1 MKKLTVLIALL
12 SIALSTQVISAEV
25 KNDNT
30 PSFWE
35 KLRAKIEQM
44 APQKKVT
51 ATTAVG
57 GVRGA
62 KMAVDDVYWK
72 GEKAVQA
79 VDADELESFTKAMSL
94 ATSGEQSKA
103 QAAFTEFVS
112 KNPDSP
118 LRKDADQA
126 LAQLQ
131 AVKQP

>member
-1 MKKLTVLIALL
+1 MKKLIVPLLLVCMSLL
-12 SIALSTQVISAEV
+12 SQTLHADV
-25 KNDNT
+25 KNDGSL
-30 PSFWE
+30 SFWE
-35 KLRAKIEQM
+35 KLRAKIEQI

-62 KMAVDDVYWK
+62 KMATDDVYWK
-72 GEKAVQA
+72 GEKVAQA
-79 VDADELESFTKAMSL
+79 VDSDELETFKQAMAL
-94 ATSGEQSKA
+94 ATAGEHAKA
-103 QAAFTEFVS
+103 QTAFAEFVT

-131 AVKQP
+131 VSK

>member
-1 MKKLTVLIALL
+1 MKRSSAVFVLVFLTVSSQALYAEEKKD
-12 SIALSTQVISAEV
+12 SSA
-25 KNDNT
+25 N
-30 PSFWE
+30 FWE

-44 APQKKVT
+44 APQKKIT

-72 GEKAVQA
+72 GEKAVHA
-79 VDADELESFTKAMSL
+79 VDADELEAFTHAMSL
-94 ATSGEQSKA
+94 AAAGEHAKA
-103 QAAFTEFVS
+103 QTAFTAFVN

-118 LRKDADQA
+118 LRKDADLA

-131 AVKQP
+131 AAK

>member
-1 MKKLTVLIALL
+1 MKRLIAPLL
-12 SIALSTQVISAEV
+12 LVCMALGTQTLYAEG
-25 KNDNT
+25 KSDGSL
-30 PSFWE
+30 SFWE

-72 GEKAVQA
+72 GEKIPQN
-79 VDADELESFTKAMSL
+79 VDADELEAFKKAIAL
-94 ATSGEQSKA
+94 AAAGDLANA
-103 QAAFTEFVS
+103 QAAFAEFVT

-131 AVKQP
+131 AAK

>member
-1 MKKLTVLIALL
+1 MKRLIAPLL
-12 SIALSTQVISAEV
+12 LLCMALGSQTLHAEGKSDV
-25 KNDNT
+25 SL
-30 PSFWE
+30 SFWE

-57 GVRGA
+57 GVRGT
-62 KMAVDDVYWK
+62 KMATDDVYWK
-72 GEKAVQA
+72 GEKVAQSI
-79 VDADELESFTKAMSL
+79 DADELEAFKKAMAL
-94 ATSGEQSKA
+94 AAAGDLASA
-103 QAAFTEFVS
+103 QAAFAEFIT

-131 AVKQP
+131 ATK

>member
-1 MKKLTVLIALL
+1 MKKLTAPLLFLCMALGAQ
-12 SIALSTQVISAEV
+12 ALYAEG
-25 KNDNT
+25 KNDDSL
-30 PSFWE
+30 SFWE

-62 KMAVDDVYWK
+62 KMATDDVYWK
-72 GEKAVQA
+72 GEKIPQN
-79 VDADELESFTKAMSL
+79 VDADELEAFKKAIAL
-94 ATSGEQSKA
+94 AAAGDLAKA
-103 QAAFTEFVS
+103 QTAFSEFVT

-126 LAQLQ
+126 LAQLK
-131 AVKQP
+131 AAK